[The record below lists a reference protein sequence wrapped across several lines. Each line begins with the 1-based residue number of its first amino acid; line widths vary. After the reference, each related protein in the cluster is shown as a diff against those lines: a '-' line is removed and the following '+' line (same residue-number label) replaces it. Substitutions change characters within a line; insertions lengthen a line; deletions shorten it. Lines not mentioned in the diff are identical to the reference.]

1 MRPRKRLM
9 RKLARVFAAT
19 LLNNVEIECAF
30 AEARDDG
37 IITEAEMDEI
47 EDELFRIANRIPEQI
62 GSSDTYEMTKQVVE
76 GSI

>member
-1 MRPRKRLM
+1 M

-19 LLNNVEIECAF
+19 LLNNVEIERAF

-47 EDELFRIANRIPEQI
+47 EDELIKIANRITEQI
-62 GSSDTYEMTKQVVE
+62 GSADTYEMAKQVVGGE
-76 GSI
+76 I